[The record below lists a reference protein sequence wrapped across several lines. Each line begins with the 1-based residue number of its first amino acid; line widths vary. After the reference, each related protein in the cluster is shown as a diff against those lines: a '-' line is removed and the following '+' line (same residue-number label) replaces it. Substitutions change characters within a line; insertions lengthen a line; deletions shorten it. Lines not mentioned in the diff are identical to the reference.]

1 MKKYALVTLL
11 LSFALTAQAWVS
23 ADHFHLDHTAEVECQ
38 ICSGTTDLA
47 PEVAMPANFSIE
59 PHALGVPE
67 AVLAVRA
74 SMVRQCSRGPPLTL

>member
-1 MKKYALVTLL
+1 MKKYALISLL

-23 ADHFHLDHTAEVECQ
+23 ADHFHLDHSSEVECQ

-47 PEVAMPANFSIE
+47 PEVVMPASSSAG
-59 PHALGVPE
+59 PHAVGVPE

-74 SMVRQCSRGPPLTL
+74 SIVRQCSRGPPLTL